1 MPTDEKDSGTIEALE
16 VVKDDALPSDGCL
29 HTREEEKRLVRRLDM
44 RLMPVLC
51 ALYLFA
57 CEFVTEI
64 LRYEKRN

>member
-1 MPTDEKDSGTIEALE
+1 MPTDEKDSGTIEAVE
-16 VVKDDALPSDGCL
+16 IVKDDRPLSNGYL

-57 CEFVTEI
+57 CEFATE
-64 LRYEKRN
+64 LLPHKKRY